1 MREEGSMSSR
11 SGPARIRLCLTTTL
25 LALAVVLAA
34 TPADAAAT
42 WTRVASPNR
51 GTVASALQDV
61 VMVPGATTAWAVGYS
76 YDSNLAA
83 YRTMT
88 QRATSTNGPW
98 TIVPSVNASATGYSQ
113 LNRVDATSTGNVW
126 AIGYD
131 TQAGSLV
138 ERYNG
143 SSWARMTAPA
153 GISLRGLDVVSPT
166 EVWVAGYAGSAA
178 TVAQWRNGTWTTR
191 YTQASTGRHLTVF
204 EAIAVDPAGQVWAV
218 GWDRDYNA
226 PGRPVSSLV
235 VHFDGTGWTREPTP
249 NPADRNTLMDVV
261 APAGG
266 EVLAVGVAQDV
277 SGGGITPRSLMLR
290 RQGGTWSSL
299 AVPKGEAGSQDQL
312 LSVGAVSADGVWA
325 VGYYNSPSSGLYEP
339 LLVHWTRNA
348 GTGSLSTSQPSP
360 ALTVSA
366 LASGVGASPAGN
378 LWAVG
383 YTSPPSAGNA
393 TLILKGTGG

>member
-1 MREEGSMSSR
+1 MTSR
-11 SGPARIRLCLTTTL
+11 SGPARTRLRLTVILFT
-25 LALAVVLAA
+25 LAVVLSVA
-34 TPADAAAT
+34 PAQAAAT

-61 VMVPGATTAWAVGYS
+61 AVVPGTSTAWAVGYY

-88 QRATSTNGPW
+88 QRFNGTSW
-98 TIVPSVNASATGYSQ
+98 SIVPSVNAGATGYSQ
-113 LNRVDATSTGNVW
+113 LNRVDATSTINVW
-126 AIGYD
+126 AI
-131 TQAGSLV
+131 GSLV

-143 SSWARMTAPA
+143 TNWVAMSSPA
-153 GISLRGLDVVSPT
+153 GVALRGLDVVSPS
-166 EVWVAGYAGSAA
+166 EVWVAGYSGSAA
-178 TVAQWRNGTWTTR
+178 AVAQWKNGTWTTR

-204 EAIAVDPAGQVWAV
+204 EAIAVDASGQVWAV

-235 VHFDGTGWTREPTP
+235 VHFDGTSWRREATP
-249 NPADRNTLMDVV
+249 NPANRNTLMDVV
-261 APAGG
+261 ALANGD
-266 EVLAVGVAQDV
+266 LFAVGVAQDT

-290 RQGGTWSSL
+290 KQGTTWSQL
-299 AVPKGEAGSQDQL
+299 PVPQGEAGSQDQL
-312 LSVGAVSADGVWA
+312 LSVAAVSSSSVWS

-339 LLVHWTRNA
+339 LLVHWTGNG
-348 GTGSLSTSQPSP
+348 GTGTLAVSHPSP

-366 LASGVGASPAGN
+366 LASGVSATSAGN
-378 LWAVG
+378 LWAAG
-383 YTSPPSAGNA
+383 YTAPPSSGNA